1 MIHFNYFSENDC
13 VSFLSGIYPPK
24 VLFLTNSV

>member
-1 MIHFNYFSENDC
+1 MIHFNYFRENDC
-13 VSFLSGIYPPK
+13 VSFLSGIYPPE